1 MESVLKMD
9 IFFFVTTV
17 VVAVIG
23 TLVAILFYYLIGVMR
38 NVRDVSETIKKETE
52 EVVRDFRSVRKDV
65 KESAERL
72 KKFGQAAVGA
82 NMLAGAKKMFDAF
95 TDRNDAPV
103 RKTRKRTTRK
113 KKQETSE

>member
-1 MESVLKMD
+1 MD

-23 TLVAILFYYLIGVMR
+23 TLVAIFFYYLIGVMR

-52 EVVRDFRSVRKDV
+52 EAVRDFRSVRKDV

-82 NMLAGAKKMFDAF
+82 NILAGARKMFDAF
-95 TDRNDAPV
+95 TGREETPA
-103 RKTRKRTTRK
+103 RKTSKRAVRK
-113 KKQETSE
+113 KKQETPE